1 MPDITP
7 TSSSEKITEPVQP
20 VKQRHGKEEE
30 NPPNTETCES
40 NGGSS
45 EPIDAKY
52 LEQVEKDLA
61 NHTQQLEK
69 NPPKKFTEEDF
80 KQIKQDLANL
90 HKLPPEQL
98 QALLE
103 QLKKNLSQLQIV
115 LTELKKQ
122 KKIDPEQVD
131 FILSGIAEFASK
143 DLQKFTQEDM
153 QKLRNTLVASEE
165 KVTQQVTNKQ
175 IEPQT
180 GNILLLFL
188 AFAKAQ
194 MDQNDK
200 AMIAGIN
207 QTKVK
212 TSQLELQAEKQKDI
226 AKQSTE
232 GIHVNTTYAICWSIF
247 GAVLGAAFAFL
258 TGGVSLALAGAAI
271 GGVIAGASVGITAA
285 VAKHNPDAGGLGGIT
300 DKGPDAVKTMNLQ
313 TMLAYFNTEVQKLSS
328 QLGSTEKLLVE
339 DTSTKSSQIG
349 QQAGDAIR
357 EMGEIMKSR

>member
-7 TSSSEKITEPVQP
+7 TTSSEKIVHPIQP
-20 VKQRHGKEEE
+20 IKQRYSKQEEG
-30 NPPNTETCES
+30 PPNIGDFTS
-40 NGGSS
+40 RGSS
-45 EPIDAKY
+45 EPIDPKY
-52 LEQVEKDLA
+52 VEQVQKDLDSR
-61 NHTQQLEK
+61 QLEK
-69 NPPKKFTEEDF
+69 NAPERFTQKDF
-80 KQIKQDLANL
+80 NQIKQDLANL

-98 QALLE
+98 QALMN
-103 QLKKNLSQLQIV
+103 QLKKNASQLQVV
-115 LTELKKQ
+115 LNELKKQ
-122 KKIDPEQVD
+122 KKIDPEQAD
-131 FILSGIAEFASK
+131 FILSGITEFGSK
-143 DLQKFTQEDM
+143 DFQKLTQEDT
-153 QKLRNTLVASEE
+153 QKLRNALTALEE
-165 KVTQQVTNKQ
+165 KVTQQITNKQ

-232 GIHVNTTYAICWSIF
+232 GTHVNTTYAMLWAGF
-247 GAVLGAAFAFL
+247 GAVLGGLLAFF
-258 TGGVSLALAGAAI
+258 TGGLSILAGVAI
-271 GGVIAGASVGITAA
+271 GGVIAGTSIGITAG

-300 DKGPDAVKTMNLQ
+300 DKGPDAAKTMSLQ
-313 TMLAYFNTEVQKLSS
+313 SLLAYFNTEVQKLSS

-339 DTSTKSSQIG
+339 NTSTKSSQLG

-357 EMGEIMKSR
+357 EMGEIMKPK